1 MLCNQTKKPSRIKL
15 SKQNVYATDAK
26 LYIAKVYY
34 MYNEPCFLP
43 LAVCW
48 KKILLIKPS
57 VIPRKAS
64 KTAPKHVWKHI
75 TVLLKP

>member
-1 MLCNQTKKPSRIKL
+1 
-15 SKQNVYATDAK
+15 
-26 LYIAKVYY
+26 

-64 KTAPKHVWKHI
+64 KTAPKHV
-75 TVLLKP
+75 